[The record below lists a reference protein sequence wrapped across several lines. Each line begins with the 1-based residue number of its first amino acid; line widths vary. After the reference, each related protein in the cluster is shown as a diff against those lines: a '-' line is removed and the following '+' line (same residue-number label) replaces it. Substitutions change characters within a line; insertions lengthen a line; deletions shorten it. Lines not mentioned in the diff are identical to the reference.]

1 MTATRV
7 ILVSDS
13 HLSADAPEARSNW
26 AAVIAYIAQARPD
39 LVVHLGDLSLDGA
52 RRQADLEFA
61 RHELG
66 LLTAP
71 WFAVP
76 GNHDVGDNPLPGR
89 PEDLAVDDKRRQ
101 RWLDTVGDDHWVLT
115 LPGWTLLGVNAQLAG
130 SDLEA
135 EEQQWAWL
143 AEQLRATHPGERL
156 ALISHKPLTAS
167 ETELASAPPY
177 RFWPPAARKRLAD
190 LFAGRPLALV
200 ISGHAHQARQLHADG
215 ADHLWVPTTW
225 AVLPDEAQPVLG
237 AKRSGLVSLDL
248 APEMRPEPEFIE
260 PDGLAQVTIAVDFP
274 DPYRRH

>member
-1 MTATRV
+1 VTATRV

-26 AAVIAYIAQARPD
+26 AAVVGYIAQTSPD

-66 LLTAP
+66 LLTVP
-71 WFAVP
+71 WCAVP

-89 PEDLAVDDKRRQ
+89 PEDLAIDDKRRQ
-101 RWLDTVGDDHWVLT
+101 RWLDTVGEDRWALT
-115 LPGWTLLGVNAQLAG
+115 LPGWTLLAVNAQLAG
-130 SDLEA
+130 SGLAA
-135 EEQQWAWL
+135 EEQQWTWL
-143 AEQLRATHPGERL
+143 AEQVRAVDPGQRV
-156 ALISHKPLTAS
+156 ALISHKPLAAS
-167 ETELASAPPY
+167 DAELASAPPY

-190 LFAGRPLALV
+190 LFAARPPALV
-200 ISGHAHQARQLHADG
+200 ISGHAHQARQLHLDG

-225 AVLPDEAQPVLG
+225 AVLPDAAQPVLG

-248 APEMRPEPEFIE
+248 APEVRPKPEFVE

-274 DPYRRH
+274 DPYKRH